1 MQVARCNQRPL
12 RSSAPR
18 LRSTALRRTV
28 VLVAASKRDDDAG
41 LKVIHCMRH
50 GVTEMNEYLTV
61 HKHDAEGFKDPLM
74 YDTVLTARGREGAQ
88 AAMKAAERLN
98 PKPELLVVSPLTRAL
113 ETAQLA
119 FLPHYEGPVLVEP
132 LVRERVWHASDIGSS
147 REQLGATF
155 PDGRYDFDSLPDVW
169 WHCVDPADPRAV
181 GLEPQAVFKAR
192 VLELRR
198 WLAARPE
205 RCIAL
210 VAHWGLINELTDG
223 AEFANCEVR
232 SYGMDARVERRV
244 AASGGA
250 WTGPPPALRERVP
263 GLLAALFR

>member
-1 MQVARCNQRPL
+1 
-12 RSSAPR
+12 
-18 LRSTALRRTV
+18 
-28 VLVAASKRDDDAG
+28 
-41 LKVIHCMRH
+41 
-50 GVTEMNEYLTV
+50 MNEYLTV

-98 PKPELLVVSPLTRAL
+98 PKPELLLPRTEGSMAEESKLGLLLVVSPLTRAL

-181 GLEPQAVFKAR
+181 GLEPQ
-192 VLELRR
+192 
-198 WLAARPE
+198 
-205 RCIAL
+205 
-210 VAHWGLINELTDG
+210 
-223 AEFANCEVR
+223 
-232 SYGMDARVERRV
+232 
-244 AASGGA
+244 
-250 WTGPPPALRERVP
+250 
-263 GLLAALFR
+263 